1 MERTKDFSEGLSFDT
16 QLRTFN
22 PKKPTTTQIQFF
34 PPSMVR
40 YFTERE
46 VSCMFSSPAAS
57 AVTADCYVRGIHAGN
72 RRYLSDTLLSASTHT
87 WALLVRMH
95 LI

>member
-1 MERTKDFSEGLSFDT
+1 MEPTKDFAEGLSFDT

-22 PKKPTTTQIQFF
+22 PKKPTLTQIQFF

-46 VSCMFSSPAAS
+46 VRCMVCSPA
-57 AVTADCYVRGIHAGN
+57 V
-72 RRYLSDTLLSASTHT
+72 
-87 WALLVRMH
+87 
-95 LI
+95 

>member
-1 MERTKDFSEGLSFDT
+1 MEPTKGFTEGLSFDT

-22 PKKPTTTQIQFF
+22 PKKPTMTRIQFF

-46 VSCMFSSPAAS
+46 VNSLSIPHRLVRVVLSCM
-57 AVTADCYVRGIHAGN
+57 RH
-72 RRYLSDTLLSASTHT
+72 
-87 WALLVRMH
+87 
-95 LI
+95 